1 MSVAAADGMGVLA
14 FREMVEKAGRRMLL
28 NGGSGSQTP
37 SAFPVPTASHG
48 GTPLYSSA
56 DGGFVHLFN
65 GFNKGYNATAEADL
79 PPAIEL
85 MYVCRSY
92 PTIRQ
97 ENFHS
102 GYGWPNY
109 KFGNDGSA
117 IVGIGDFVGSYTG
130 GRGAFNDLE
139 VVVINEVYRN
149 DASRS
154 GEIFISDSRGDL
166 ISQGAFTDSA
176 SGTRFIR
183 NAGIGSGGHGQN
195 QDFFGMWYTLG
206 RTLSNADRAAV
217 LAKLKTIYPVGKL
230 PAKPYCRPVISWN
243 AATGS
248 FVVTLN
254 YSPGRAGLPIDLSK
268 TVVRWYLGDQK
279 GSSTGNMLDKQSLIR
294 ATNATVLSLKRSD
307 FPVEF
312 PSPPSTN
319 YLNVGVTAVD
329 TGGNSWRE
337 VSAFPFRD
345 NQS

>member
-1 MSVAAADGMGVLA
+1 
-14 FREMVEKAGRRMLL
+14 
-28 NGGSGSQTP
+28 
-37 SAFPVPTASHG
+37 
-48 GTPLYSSA
+48 
-56 DGGFVHLFN
+56 
-65 GFNKGYNATAEADL
+65 
-79 PPAIEL
+79 
-85 MYVCRSY
+85 
-92 PTIRQ
+92 
-97 ENFHS
+97 
-102 GYGWPNY
+102 
-109 KFGNDGSA
+109 
-117 IVGIGDFVGSYTG
+117 
-130 GRGAFNDLE
+130 
-139 VVVINEVYRN
+139 
-149 DASRS
+149 
-154 GEIFISDSRGDL
+154 
-166 ISQGAFTDSA
+166 
-176 SGTRFIR
+176 
-183 NAGIGSGGHGQN
+183 
-195 QDFFGMWYTLG
+195 MWYTLG